1 MSATAEIREPE
12 IYTPTAPLPI
22 ARRLP
27 PFTWDE
33 TKPLFGDSLLELHQV
48 KKQRRIWTTI
58 TSLFLQ
64 FGLIGVLI
72 IVPLWFTDALPTQQ
86 LVTFLVAPP
95 PPPPP
100 PPPAAQAVARVVK
113 HIQSDLMSSGQLR
126 TPTRVPAK
134 VAMIREE
141 EAPPPL
147 PLSEGGVV
155 GGVPGGIP
163 GGQIGGV
170 IGGIISSTAK
180 TSMVPKRALPMP
192 PKRVRVSQGVTNGL
206 LIRKIE
212 PSYPVIARNAHV
224 GGQVI
229 LTALIDKQ
237 GHIQNLQLVSGHV
250 LLAPAAIDA
259 VKRWVY
265 KPFLLNG
272 EPVEVETT
280 VTVTFQLQS
289 S

>member
-1 MSATAEIREPE
+1 MTATAEAPERE
-12 IYTPTAPLPI
+12 IHTATAPPPI
-22 ARRLP
+22 PRQLVR
-27 PFTWDE
+27 FSGDTS
-33 TKPLFGDSLLELHQV
+33 KPLFGDSLLELHQV

-58 TSLFLQ
+58 TSLVLQ
-64 FGLIGVLI
+64 SCLLGVLI
-72 IVPLWFTDALPTQQ
+72 LIPLWFTDALPTQQ
-86 LVTFLVAPP
+86 LVTFLVAPAP

-100 PPPAAQAVARVVK
+100 VSQAVARVVK
-113 HIQSDLMSSGQLR
+113 RIQSNLMSSGQLR
-126 TPTRVPAK
+126 APTRVPAK
-134 VAMIREE
+134 VAMIRGEGV
-141 EAPPPL
+141 PPPM
-147 PLSEGGVV
+147 PLGGGGVA

-163 GGQIGGV
+163 GGQLDGV
-170 IGGIISSTAK
+170 IGGIISSTPNTAV
-180 TSMVPKRALPMP
+180 VPKLALPTP
-192 PKRVRVSQGVTNGL
+192 PKRVRISQGVTSGL

-212 PSYPVIARNAHV
+212 PSYPVIARSARIQ
-224 GGQVI
+224 GQVI
-229 LTALIDKQ
+229 LKAIIDKE
-237 GHIQNLQLVSGHV
+237 GNIRNLQMVSGHV